1 MPIVVAV
8 ANEVSSTTQI
18 AGQKNDKPPASK
30 STSSQGSPMK
40 ASDLLV
46 KCLEEEGIEYIFGVP
61 GEENADFMMS
71 LEDSEKI
78 RFILT
83 RHEQGAAF
91 MAEVYGRLTGNPA
104 GCLGTLGPG
113 ATNLIT
119 GVADSNMDRAPM
131 LVLTGQGATSRLHK
145 ESHQIMDVVSMF
157 KPVTKWA
164 TTVLNPDTIPEIV
177 RKAVRIARTE
187 KPGAVHIELP
197 EDIAKEASARK
208 PMQPRRFRRSVPD
221 EKIVDQA
228 FKLLEKAR
236 RPVIL
241 AGNGC
246 IRKRAS
252 KQLRIL
258 CDKTGIGVI
267 STFMAKGCVD
277 MDADYCLYTVGLGSK
292 DRVSRAIDDA
302 DLVITLGFD
311 MVEYHPRLWNP
322 HRDKKIIHADFLA
335 AEIDENYHPEIEL
348 IGDLAHALWML
359 NERIDKSAALDFDF
373 SAQKSCREAMSR
385 DFAEY
390 KDDKTNGSI
399 RPQKALWDARQVM
412 GPHDILLSDVGAH
425 KMWIARH
432 YQCHEPN
439 TCLIPNGFCSM
450 GFALPGAIAAGIVH
464 PDRRILAIAGDAGFL
479 MNVQEMETAARIGS
493 NITILVWAD
502 NEYGLIAWKQ
512 ANEFGRHTD
521 LSFGNPD
528 WCKLAD
534 AFGWNGYYVEDSAAL
549 AGTLEDAFEASG
561 PSLVVIPIDY
571 RENQLLTKK
580 LGEITCTI

>member
-1 MPIVVAV
+1 
-8 ANEVSSTTQI
+8 
-18 AGQKNDKPPASK
+18 
-30 STSSQGSPMK
+30 MK

-71 LEDSEKI
+71 LEQSDKI

-91 MAEVYGRLTGNPA
+91 MAEIYGRLTGNPA
-104 GCLGTLGPG
+104 GALGTLGPG

-131 LVLTGQGATSRLHK
+131 LVLTGQGSTDRLHK

-157 KPVTKWA
+157 RPVTKWA
-164 TTVLNPDTIPEIV
+164 TSIVNADTIPEIV
-177 RKAVRIARTE
+177 RKAVRLARTE

-197 EDIAKEASARK
+197 EDVAESETQGK
-208 PMQPRRFRRSVPD
+208 PMTPRRFRRSVPD
-221 EKIVDQA
+221 DKIVDRA
-228 FKLLEKAR
+228 FATLKKAR
-236 RPVIL
+236 RPIII

-252 KQLRIL
+252 KQLRLL
-258 CDKTGIGVI
+258 CEKTGIGVI

-292 DRVSRAIDDA
+292 DRISKAIDDA
-302 DLVITLGFD
+302 DLVVTLGFD

-322 HRDKKIIHADFLA
+322 NGDKPIIHADFLA
-335 AEIDENYHPEIEL
+335 AEIDEFYHPETEL
-348 IGDLAHALWML
+348 IGDLAHTLWML
-359 NERIDKSAALDFDF
+359 NERVAADGDFDF
-373 SAQKSCREAMSR
+373 DFQLQRSCREEMAA
-385 DFAEY
+385 DFAEH
-390 KDDKTNGSI
+390 KDDRTSGSI

-412 GPHDILLSDVGAH
+412 GPHDVLLSDVGAH

-450 GFALPGAIAAGIVH
+450 GFALPGAIAANIVY
-464 PDRRILAIAGDAGFL
+464 PDRRILAVAGDAGFL
-479 MNVQEMETAARIGS
+479 MNVQEMETARRLGS
-493 NITILVWAD
+493 NIAVMVWED
-502 NEYGLIAWKQ
+502 KEYGLIAWKQ
-512 ANEFGRHTD
+512 ETHFGRHTE

-528 WCKLAD
+528 WLKLAD
-534 AFGWNGYYVEDSAAL
+534 AFGWNGHLVTESADL
-549 AGTLEDAFEASG
+549 AGALDNALSERG

-571 RENQLLTKK
+571 RENALLTKK